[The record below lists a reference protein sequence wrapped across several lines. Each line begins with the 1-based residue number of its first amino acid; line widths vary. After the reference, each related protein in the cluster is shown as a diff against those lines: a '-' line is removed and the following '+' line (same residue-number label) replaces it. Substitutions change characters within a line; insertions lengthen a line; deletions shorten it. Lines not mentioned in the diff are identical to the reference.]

1 MKVVLIKQMAEQE
14 DINEVL
20 KEQDQIEWVKRMN
33 SIRSRVKEIIWNE
46 IV

>member
-1 MKVVLIKQMAEQE
+1 MESMLVKQIAKQE
-14 DINEVL
+14 GINETL